1 MKVILSATVRYL
13 RREAPAGR
21 DPVLAHILTKE
32 LDEACLAF
40 QMIDSDFEELSLYWR
55 YRTYLNY
62 LCWLTALQFSSV
74 GDSVAQ
80 PPLFWAA
87 LAPEV
92 PEPTSAPTKLG
103 RSRLQA
109 KKTALAPVLQSRSRW
124 SRHF

>member
-55 YRTYLNY
+55 YHTYLNY
-62 LCWLTALQFSSV
+62 QCWLTALQFSSV

-92 PEPTSAPTKLG
+92 PDQPNWVGAG
-103 RSRLQA
+103 SRQ
-109 KKTALAPVLQSRSRW
+109 KRTALAPVLQSRSRW